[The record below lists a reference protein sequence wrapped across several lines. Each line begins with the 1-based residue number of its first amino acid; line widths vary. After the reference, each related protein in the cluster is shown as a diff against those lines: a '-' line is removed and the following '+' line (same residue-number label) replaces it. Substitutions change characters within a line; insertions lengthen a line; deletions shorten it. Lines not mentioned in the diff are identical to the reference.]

1 MKTSWRIVLAAV
13 LVVAFLFS
21 MFVYPLT
28 LLLLGVPAVLILTD
42 FKHTRNR
49 MVRVFRWIPGVGSK
63 PLPLGGVLLTWTVLA
78 TVFGVLIYHN
88 APAGTVA
95 LKHLATATQT
105 SATALVKPK
114 VYPTPRAV
122 ALPTPRPVPRSTS
135 RPSAIRP
142 LDSKSATPAQPIQ
155 TFVPEVF
162 SIAVFAKA
170 FHQAMAEETIG
181 INEVTGLDIS
191 AGNGHTVIPP
201 MQDAQKHFQHAFD
214 TFIRRS
220 GGSPYD
226 DVGART
232 DSHFVDVAAAAL
244 SFLGDYPDPPTKA
257 DYGAIFTGYRG
268 LLGIQQDLAA
278 KGY

>member
-1 MKTSWRIVLAAV
+1 MKTSWRIVLGAG

-21 MFVYPLT
+21 MVVYPLI
-28 LLLLGVPAVLILTD
+28 LLLLGVPAILILTD
-42 FKHTRNR
+42 FKHMRNR
-49 MVRVFRWIPGVGSK
+49 MVRVFRWFPWVGGK
-63 PLPLGGVLLTWTVLA
+63 PLPLGGALLTWTILA
-78 TVFGVLIYHN
+78 TVFGVLIYRN
-88 APAGTVA
+88 ASAGTVA
-95 LKHLATATQT
+95 SKHSATATKT
-105 SATALVKPK
+105 SVTAVVKVK
-114 VYPTPRAV
+114 VDPTPRPV
-122 ALPTPRPVPRSTS
+122 VHPIPRPVPRSTS

-142 LDSKSATPAQPIQ
+142 LESKSATPPRPIQ

-170 FHQAMAEETIG
+170 FHQAMAEEAIG

-191 AGNGHTVIPP
+191 PGNGHTVIPP

-214 TFIRRS
+214 TFIHRS

-226 DVGART
+226 DVSART
-232 DSHFVDVAAAAL
+232 DSHFVDVAAGAL

-257 DYGAIFTGYRG
+257 DYDAIFTGYRG
-268 LLGIQQDLAA
+268 LLGIQQELAA

>member
-1 MKTSWRIVLAAV
+1 MKTSLRIALAAV

-21 MFVYPLT
+21 MVAYPLT
-28 LLLLGVPAVLILTD
+28 LLLLGVPAILILTD

-49 MVRVFRWIPGVGSK
+49 MVRVFRWFPWVGSK
-63 PLPLGGVLLTWTVLA
+63 PLPLGGVLLTWTILA
-78 TVFGVLIYHN
+78 TAFGVLIYRN
-88 APAGTVA
+88 TSSKTAASQ
-95 LKHLATATQT
+95 HLTAATKT
-105 SATALVKPK
+105 SATAVVKPK
-114 VYPTPRAV
+114 VYPTPRPV
-122 ALPTPRPVPRSTS
+122 VHPTPHPLPRSTS

-142 LDSKSATPAQPIQ
+142 LESKSATPPQPIQ

-170 FHQAMAEETIG
+170 FHQAMAEEAIG

-191 AGNGHTVIPP
+191 PGNSHTVIPP

-214 TFIRRS
+214 TFIHRS

-226 DVGART
+226 DVSART
-232 DSHFVDVAAAAL
+232 DSHFVDVAAGAS

-257 DYGAIFTGYRG
+257 DYDAIFAGYRG
-268 LLGIQQDLAA
+268 LRGIQQELAA